1 MSSGGKREGAGRP
14 EGTTMPV
21 KKIYVAARIDPE
33 IARWLKSHKNYSTII
48 EQSLIEYR
56 EKTKE

>member
-14 EGTTMPV
+14 AGTTMPV
-21 KKIYVAARIDPE
+21 KKISVTARIDPE
-33 IARWLKSHKNYSTII
+33 IARWLKSHRNYSAII
-48 EQSLIEYR
+48 ERSLVEYR